1 MDGTYDAQAGTRF
14 PTTKWREGY
23 DVAAVDE
30 FVARADRAV
39 SSRDGSVRSEE
50 VEQVR
55 FSPVRWR
62 IGYDMGAVDTYLERL
77 ASELKGIEAPGA

>member
-23 DVAAVDE
+23 DVASVDE
-30 FVARADRAV
+30 FVARAERAV
-39 SSRDGSVRSEE
+39 SFRDGSVRSED

-55 FSPVRWR
+55 FAPVRWR
-62 IGYDMGAVDTYLERL
+62 TGYDMDAVDTYLERV
-77 ASELKGIEAPGA
+77 AANLKDVES

>member
-23 DVAAVDE
+23 DVASVDE
-30 FVARADRAV
+30 FVARAERAV
-39 SSRDGSVRSEE
+39 SFRDGSVRSED

-55 FSPVRWR
+55 FAPVRWR
-62 IGYDMGAVDTYLERL
+62 TGYDMDAVDTHLEQL
-77 ASELKGIEAPGA
+77 ATDLKDIES